1 MKLSSWPL
9 PYKDMRRQKP
19 KIIRGYRVS
28 GSNTFLVF
36 DPSNKQI
43 IADIA
48 NLGVEDFQAVINDA
62 GETYKSFRLTTEHEQ
77 SKLLHKYAGLIK
89 ANIKDLAVILTMENG
104 KTVAEAEGEV
114 EYGASFIPWFAE
126 EAIRSY
132 GDIIPS
138 QHSGSTNLIIRQSV
152 GPPRETPLYALALAK
167 LVVEAGFP
175 AGAIQVVP
183 TRDRN
188 AVTELYTNL
197 IVQKISFTGSTGVGK
212 LITTQ
217 AAGTMKKVS
226 IKLAVDGLLA
236 CKFRCSGQTYVCANR
251 LYVQRGIHDRFI
263 EALLNKTRTFKVGP
277 GLDRPVTHGPLIN
290 KVAVEKVQSNINDAV
305 EKGTKLVYGGRIP
318 EGLQGH
324 FIEPALLTGVTSC
337 RVSP

>member
-1 MKLSSWPL
+1 
-9 PYKDMRRQKP
+9 
-19 KIIRGYRVS
+19 
-28 GSNTFLVF
+28 
-36 DPSNKQI
+36 
-43 IADIA
+43 
-48 NLGVEDFQAVINDA
+48 
-62 GETYKSFRLTTEHEQ
+62 
-77 SKLLHKYAGLIK
+77 
-89 ANIKDLAVILTMENG
+89 MENG

-152 GPPRETPLYALALAK
+152 GVCGIIAPWTFPSQRSRGSWATQPPRETPLYALALAK

-197 IVQKISFTGSTGVGK
+197 TVQKISFTGSTGVGK

-226 IKLAVDGLLA
+226 IKL
-236 CKFRCSGQTYVCANR
+236 
-251 LYVQRGIHDRFI
+251 
-263 EALLNKTRTFKVGP
+263 
-277 GLDRPVTHGPLIN
+277 
-290 KVAVEKVQSNINDAV
+290 
-305 EKGTKLVYGGRIP
+305 GGNVPYIV
-318 EGLQGH
+318 
-324 FIEPALLTGVTSC
+324 F
-337 RVSP
+337 